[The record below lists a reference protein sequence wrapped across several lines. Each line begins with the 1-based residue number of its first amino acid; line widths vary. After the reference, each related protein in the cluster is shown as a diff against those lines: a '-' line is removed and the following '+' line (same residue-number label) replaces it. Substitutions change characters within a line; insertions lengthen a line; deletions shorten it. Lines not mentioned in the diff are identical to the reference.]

1 MKIVHVEL
9 YNCFLLC
16 KHITRFHQRY
26 HVEHINTGVCTESVD
41 KTKYCQYCTDAV
53 TTVKLIYIFFTN
65 NAIELMVNL
74 FSP

>member
-1 MKIVHVEL
+1 MKIVNVEL
-9 YNCFLLC
+9 YNSFLLC

-53 TTVKLIYIFFTN
+53 TTVKLYIFFTN

>member
-9 YNCFLLC
+9 LNCFLLC
-16 KHITRFHQRY
+16 KHNQISSKISCRTYKYRGLYR
-26 HVEHINTGVCTESVD
+26 VSVD

-53 TTVKLIYIFFTN
+53 TTVKLYIFFTN